1 MNISIITG
9 SFYPSFYYG
18 GPVFSL
24 LYTSKELAAIG
35 NIVYVSTTNAN
46 GYEKLDVQTNKSKE
60 FDKNVFVKYYGMATY
75 SGFSWPL
82 LLSVWYDIL
91 KSDVV
96 FLQPI
101 FSSFVPVSL
110 LYARLFNK
118 PVLLSPRGSLGDW
131 CLSSRRSTIKQLW
144 FRYLIAPFC
153 KYVVWHATS
162 EQEKREI
169 LALVPDAEVCIIPN
183 GVSLCEFST
192 ATRIAPVEYT
202 RRFVGKEI
210 DCAHIII
217 SMGRIHI
224 KKGFDI
230 LIDAFARVRSRF
242 PRAVLLIAG
251 PDGGELSNL
260 QMRVDDL
267 ALKDCVFF
275 IGELSGKDKIDF
287 LANGDLFVLPSHN
300 ENFGNVYAESLA
312 VGTPVIASRQ
322 TPWEEVETY
331 GCGRWINNT
340 VEEVAIAMQ
349 SMLESDLD
357 LAGKQAVEYIR
368 NTFDWSSIGEKFH
381 AELSRM
387 VKAHYE

>member
-1 MNISIITG
+1 
-9 SFYPSFYYG
+9 
-18 GPVFSL
+18 
-24 LYTSKELAAIG
+24 
-35 NIVYVSTTNAN
+35 
-46 GYEKLDVQTNKSKE
+46 
-60 FDKNVFVKYYGMATY
+60 
-75 SGFSWPL
+75 
-82 LLSVWYDIL
+82 
-91 KSDVV
+91 
-96 FLQPI
+96 
-101 FSSFVPVSL
+101 
-110 LYARLFNK
+110 
-118 PVLLSPRGSLGDW
+118 
-131 CLSSRRSTIKQLW
+131 
-144 FRYLIAPFC
+144 
-153 KYVVWHATS
+153 
-162 EQEKREI
+162 
-169 LALVPDAEVCIIPN
+169 
-183 GVSLCEFST
+183 
-192 ATRIAPVEYT
+192 
-202 RRFVGKEI
+202 
-210 DCAHIII
+210 
-217 SMGRIHI
+217 MGRIHI